1 MVQLNDGAGARGAA
15 RMGDAAGTGDARTGD
30 AARTMTYAQA
40 AAAALAHQMERDPR
54 VVALGEDLGRGGIFG
69 QYRGLLERFGAERV
83 IDTPI
88 SEATIA
94 GAAVGMA
101 LTGLKPVVEMRVVDF
116 ALCAMDEIVNQA
128 AKNRFMFGGQGRVP
142 MVVRMPIGIWSAS
155 AAQHSQ
161 SLEAWFAHVPGL
173 VVVCPATPQDNY
185 SLLRASLASGDPV
198 AYLEHKELWGHEG
211 EVDVDA
217 EAPLG
222 RARIVRPGRELSIV
236 SWSRT
241 VHESLAAARSL
252 EADGIDAEVIDLRTI
267 WPWDRA
273 AVEASAARTGR
284 VLVAHE
290 AVQVAGFGAEIVA
303 TLAERGIC
311 RVARVGAPRV
321 PVGYSAPLE
330 HVARVDAE
338 RIAEAARR
346 LVRG

>member
-1 MVQLNDGAGARGAA
+1 LN
-15 RMGDAAGTGDARTGD
+15 D
-30 AARTMTYAQA
+30 AARATGRAAARTATYAQA
-40 AAAALAHQMERDPR
+40 AVDALADEMQSDAR

-69 QYRGLLERFGAERV
+69 QYRGLLDRFGAGRV

-88 SEATIA
+88 SEATIV

-101 LTGLKPVVEMRVVDF
+101 LTGLKPVVELRVVDF

-142 MVVRMPIGIWSAS
+142 MVLRMPIGIWSAS

-173 VVVCPATPQDNY
+173 VVVCPSTPQDNY
-185 SLLRASLASGDPV
+185 GLLRASVASGDPV
-198 AYLEHKELWGHEG
+198 AYLEHKELWGLEG
-211 EVDVDA
+211 EVDPA
-217 EAPLG
+217 EAVDIG
-222 RARIVRPGRELSIV
+222 RARVVRAGRDLSIV

-241 VHESLAAARSL
+241 LHEALAAARRL

-267 WPWDRA
+267 WPWDRET
-273 AVEASAARTGR
+273 VEASAARTGR

-303 TLAERGIC
+303 TLAERGVA
-311 RVARVGAPRV
+311 RVARIGAPRA
-321 PVGYSAPLE
+321 PAGYSAPLE
-330 HVARVDAE
+330 QVARVDAA
-338 RIAEAARR
+338 RIAAAARR
-346 LVRG
+346 LLGAR